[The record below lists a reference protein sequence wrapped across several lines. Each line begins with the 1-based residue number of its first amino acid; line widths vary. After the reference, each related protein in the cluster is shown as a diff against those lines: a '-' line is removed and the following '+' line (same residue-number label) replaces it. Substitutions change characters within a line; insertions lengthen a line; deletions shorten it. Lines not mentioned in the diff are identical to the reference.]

1 MNILIVEDDSD
12 MQKIL
17 KLYLQ
22 REGYQV
28 NSVSNGW
35 DAVDFLIV
43 NAVDIVLLDWMMP
56 IKNGMET
63 LKEIRQLNIPVKI
76 LMLTAKGENADEAA
90 GLTFG
95 ADDYL
100 RKPFDIQILLLR
112 IKKLCN
118 SENLLRCNDIVL
130 NPVTMEVMKGQDNVK
145 LTKNEF
151 ELLKYFLANQNMILT
166 REQLLNHIW
175 GMDFEGDIR
184 TVDTN
189 IRRLRQKIGE
199 EYIQTIIEEAS
210 RLTAL
215 ASNILNL
222 SKIEQQSILTERT
235 RLNVSE
241 QIRQVIALLDKRW
254 SAKDITVAFDCG
266 EHFVVGNKELLKQVW
281 INLADN
287 AIKFSPEHETVEISI
302 RETPAALVISF
313 ANKGDEIP
321 AAAQSHIF
329 DKFYQADTSHATQ
342 GNGLGLAIVHKIIGL
357 HGGTVK
363 VRRSDLTGTIMD
375 VTLPQK

>member
-1 MNILIVEDDSD
+1 MGKLKRFSCKQQLTIMFAAMVFLFMFFAMLIVFLGAFLLYRLGLVHGNRSVGVILVLFAVISLLVGAALSMVFSRFPLAPLRDLMNAIDRIADGDYSARINLKAPAELKKLSEKFNH
-12 MQKIL
+12 MAEEIGKIYSGGKVFVEGMDTCDERLLSHEFKTPISSIQGFAEML
-17 KLYLQ
+17 KL
-22 REGYQV
+22 
-28 NSVSNGW
+28 
-35 DAVDFLIV
+35 DD
-43 NAVDIVLLDWMMP
+43 
-56 IKNGMET
+56 
-63 LKEIRQLNIPVKI
+63 
-76 LMLTAKGENADEAA
+76 LTQEE
-90 GLTFG
+90 
-95 ADDYL
+95 
-100 RKPFDIQILLLR
+100 R
-112 IKKLCN
+112 
-118 SENLLRCNDIVL
+118 
-130 NPVTMEVMKGQDNVK
+130 
-145 LTKNEF
+145 
-151 ELLKYFLANQNMILT
+151 
-166 REQLLNHIW
+166 
-175 GMDFEGDIR
+175 
-184 TVDTN
+184 
-189 IRRLRQKIGE
+189 E

>member
-1 MNILIVEDDSD
+1 MAEEIGSVEMLRSD
-12 MQKIL
+12 FINNFSHEFKTPISSIQGFAEML
-17 KLYLQ
+17 KL
-22 REGYQV
+22 
-28 NSVSNGW
+28 
-35 DAVDFLIV
+35 DD
-43 NAVDIVLLDWMMP
+43 
-56 IKNGMET
+56 
-63 LKEIRQLNIPVKI
+63 
-76 LMLTAKGENADEAA
+76 LTQEE
-90 GLTFG
+90 
-95 ADDYL
+95 
-100 RKPFDIQILLLR
+100 R
-112 IKKLCN
+112 
-118 SENLLRCNDIVL
+118 
-130 NPVTMEVMKGQDNVK
+130 
-145 LTKNEF
+145 
-151 ELLKYFLANQNMILT
+151 
-166 REQLLNHIW
+166 
-175 GMDFEGDIR
+175 
-184 TVDTN
+184 
-189 IRRLRQKIGE
+189 E

-329 DKFYQADTSHATQ
+329 GKFYQADTSHATQ

>member
-17 KLYLQ
+17 KLYFQ

-28 NSVSNGW
+28 NSVSNGR
-35 DAVDFLIV
+35 DAIDFLIV

-76 LMLTAKGENADEAA
+76 LMLTAKAENADEAA

-100 RKPFDIQILLLR
+100 RKPFDIKILLLR

-118 SENLLRCNDIVL
+118 SEKLLRCNDIVL
-130 NPVTMEVMKGQDNVK
+130 NPVTMEVMKGQDKVK
-145 LTKNEF
+145 LTKNEC

-199 EYIQTIIEEAS
+199 EYIQTRIGMGYIM
-210 RLTAL
+210 
-215 ASNILNL
+215 
-222 SKIEQQSILTERT
+222 ER
-235 RLNVSE
+235 RH
-241 QIRQVIALLDKRW
+241 D
-254 SAKDITVAFDCG
+254 
-266 EHFVVGNKELLKQVW
+266 
-281 INLADN
+281 
-287 AIKFSPEHETVEISI
+287 
-302 RETPAALVISF
+302 
-313 ANKGDEIP
+313 
-321 AAAQSHIF
+321 
-329 DKFYQADTSHATQ
+329 
-342 GNGLGLAIVHKIIGL
+342 
-357 HGGTVK
+357 
-363 VRRSDLTGTIMD
+363 
-375 VTLPQK
+375 

>member
-28 NSVSNGW
+28 NSVSNGR
-35 DAVDFLIV
+35 DAIDFLIV

-118 SENLLRCNDIVL
+118 SENHLRCNDIVL
-130 NPVTMEVMKGQDNVK
+130 NPVTMEVMKGQDKVK
-145 LTKNEF
+145 LTKNEY

-199 EYIQTIIEEAS
+199 EYIQTRIGMGYIM
-210 RLTAL
+210 
-215 ASNILNL
+215 
-222 SKIEQQSILTERT
+222 ER
-235 RLNVSE
+235 RH
-241 QIRQVIALLDKRW
+241 D
-254 SAKDITVAFDCG
+254 
-266 EHFVVGNKELLKQVW
+266 
-281 INLADN
+281 
-287 AIKFSPEHETVEISI
+287 
-302 RETPAALVISF
+302 
-313 ANKGDEIP
+313 
-321 AAAQSHIF
+321 
-329 DKFYQADTSHATQ
+329 
-342 GNGLGLAIVHKIIGL
+342 
-357 HGGTVK
+357 
-363 VRRSDLTGTIMD
+363 
-375 VTLPQK
+375 

>member
-17 KLYLQ
+17 KIYLQ

-28 NSVSNGW
+28 NSVSNGR
-35 DAVDFLIV
+35 DAIDFLIV
-43 NAVDIVLLDWMMP
+43 KAVDIVLLDWMMP

-118 SENLLRCNDIVL
+118 SENHLRCNDIVL
-130 NPVTMEVMKGQDNVK
+130 NPVTMEVMKGQDKVK
-145 LTKNEF
+145 LTKNEY

-199 EYIQTIIEEAS
+199 EYIQTRIGMGYIME
-210 RLTAL
+210 
-215 ASNILNL
+215 
-222 SKIEQQSILTERT
+222 
-235 RLNVSE
+235 
-241 QIRQVIALLDKRW
+241 KRH
-254 SAKDITVAFDCG
+254 D
-266 EHFVVGNKELLKQVW
+266 
-281 INLADN
+281 
-287 AIKFSPEHETVEISI
+287 
-302 RETPAALVISF
+302 
-313 ANKGDEIP
+313 
-321 AAAQSHIF
+321 
-329 DKFYQADTSHATQ
+329 
-342 GNGLGLAIVHKIIGL
+342 
-357 HGGTVK
+357 
-363 VRRSDLTGTIMD
+363 
-375 VTLPQK
+375 